1 MTIMDELKLFIEPTS
16 VALVGVTRH
25 TGKGAFNILE
35 NLLAI
40 GFQGQ
45 IYPVNPKATHILG
58 IEVYPEVASLPAGI
72 DLAVV
77 ATPRQVVPKVIRDCA
92 ERGIKAVI
100 IVSNGFAEADETG
113 RRLQNR
119 VLGIA
124 RRAGMRIIGP
134 NSLGVVNNF
143 SSFTSAFVASPRDR
157 TPVALVCQSGG
168 FLQGFAGFTSGKSID
183 LGNKSDVDFPE
194 VLEYL
199 GNDPDTKV
207 LALQMESV
215 MDGGTF
221 MEVATKVGRKKP
233 ILALKIG
240 HSEEGAQAAASHTGS
255 ITGRAEVY
263 QAVFKQAGIIP
274 VDNVD
279 EMGDLTRAFVNLP
292 PFKGDKIGIITPTGA
307 GGVMAL
313 DALSQHGLKRAR
325 LLPRT
330 VERIKHFFPVWSPP
344 ANPVDMLTAAIM
356 HGFGKVYRESLAA
369 LIDDENVDAVL
380 CISGI
385 PTLKVIQQAANGKP
399 KPIITW
405 ITGEWDETLQQKVEE
420 TGYRAIY
427 PTPGR
432 AIRALAALREYSCR
446 AE

>member
-1 MTIMDELKLFIEPTS
+1 MTIMDGMKLFTEPTS
-16 VALVGVTRH
+16 VALIGVTRH

-58 IEVYPEVASLPAGI
+58 IEVYPEVTSLPSGI

-77 ATPRQVVPKVIRDCA
+77 ATPRQVVPQVIRDCA
-92 ERGIKAVI
+92 SRSIKAAI
-100 IVSNGFAEADETG
+100 IVSNGFAEADARG
-113 RRLQNR
+113 RRLQND

-124 RRAGMRIIGP
+124 RQAGMRIIGP

-143 SSFTSAFVASPRDR
+143 CSFTSSFVASPKHRI
-157 TPVALVCQSGG
+157 PVALVCQSGG

-183 LGNKSDVDFPE
+183 LGNRSDVDFPE

-199 GNDPDTKV
+199 GNDHDTKV

-215 MDGGTF
+215 GDGGIF
-221 MEVATKVGRKKP
+221 MQVATKVARKKP

-255 ITGRAEVY
+255 MAGRAEVY
-263 QAVFKQAGIIP
+263 QAGFKQAGIIP

-279 EMGDLTRAFVNLP
+279 EMGDITRAFVNLQ
-292 PFKGDKIGIITPTGA
+292 PFKGDRVGIITPTGA

-313 DALSQHGLKRAR
+313 DALSDHGLKPAR

-344 ANPVDMLTAAIM
+344 ANPIDMLTAAM
-356 HGFGKVYRESLAA
+356 THGFGRVYRESLAA

-385 PTLKVIQQAANGKP
+385 PTLKAIQQVAHGKR
-399 KPIITW
+399 KPVITW
-405 ITGEWDETLQQKVEE
+405 LTGEWDDTLQPKVEE